1 MGAERRDPALG
12 PVDAYRPPAA
22 NLEFADRAE
31 AHADAVAIRE
41 AHIRHERQLKSIGL
55 LFGLGA
61 AMLLLA
67 LLALLLPGDDGGP
80 GNARQ
85 TAGVVGGSLII
96 AVFAA
101 LAVALAYGY
110 RRLAPWVKYVGTP
123 VSLLGLLA
131 LPVGTLVHAYIL
143 YLVWCEKGRR
153 VLAPDYAAIIR
164 ATPEVRYKR
173 TVGDWI
179 ALVLLL
185 LLVAG
190 FAAMLLFA

>member
-1 MGAERRDPALG
+1 MGTERREPTLG
-12 PVDAYRPPAA
+12 PADAYRPPLA
-22 NLEFADRAE
+22 NLVFADRE
-31 AHADAVAIRE
+31 AADPDVVAIRE
-41 AHIRHERQLKSIGL
+41 AHIGHERQLKSIGL

-85 TAGVVGGSLII
+85 MAGVVGGGLII
-96 AVFAA
+96 GLFAA
-101 LAVALAYGY
+101 AAGALAYGY
-110 RRLAPWVKYVGTP
+110 RTLAPWVKYVGTP
-123 VSLLGLLA
+123 VSMLGLLA
-131 LPVGTLVHAYIL
+131 IPMGTLVHAYIL

-164 ATPEVRYKR
+164 ATPQVRYKR

-179 ALVLLL
+179 ALALLVLLVVGL
-185 LLVAG
+185 
-190 FAAMLLFA
+190 AAMLLFA